1 MVGVKGNANAADA
14 VPQEIDLLLKQEC
27 LAGLE
32 LDTCS
37 MMRFEYLVDGIKVLS
52 LNLLDRMLFK

>member
-1 MVGVKGNANAADA
+1 MVGAKGNAIAAEA

-37 MMRFEYLVDGIKVLS
+37 
-52 LNLLDRMLFK
+52 LNLVVEQDVVQVGRHLSA